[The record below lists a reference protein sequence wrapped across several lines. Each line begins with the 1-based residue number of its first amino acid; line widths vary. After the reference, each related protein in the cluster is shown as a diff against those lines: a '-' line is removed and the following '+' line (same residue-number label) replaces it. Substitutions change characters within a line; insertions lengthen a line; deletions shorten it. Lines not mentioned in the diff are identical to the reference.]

1 MKRQFNFD
9 RKPEQLTSFFKEL
22 FEYSHHFNQKLT
34 DVFNDSP
41 DKTSEKSVKLFNHV
55 LNAHQIWNNR
65 IEFKQTPFGVW
76 ELHDT
81 KDLKTIDKTNYE
93 QTLQILDKFDL
104 NETINYSN
112 SKGEAFSSS
121 IRDIL
126 FHVINHS
133 TYHRGQFA
141 TEFKQY
147 GLEPLVTDYIF
158 HKRDAKS

>member
-1 MKRQFNFD
+1 MK
-9 RKPEQLTSFFKEL
+9 SFYREL

-34 DVFNDSP
+34 DVFNDNP
-41 DKTSEKSVKLFNHV
+41 DKISKKSVKLFNHV

-65 IEFKQTPFGVW
+65 IDPKQTPFGVW

-81 KDLKTIDKTNYE
+81 QDLKTIDKTNYE

-112 SKGEAFSSS
+112 SKGQAFSNS
-121 IRDIL
+121 IKDIL

-133 TYHRGQFA
+133 TYHRGQVA

-158 HKRDAKS
+158 YKR